1 MGPGKVRSN
10 LGITT
15 SSIER
20 IVQSSTAL
28 CDGNQLADLMIE
40 HNVGGVTPTQALTLK
55 RLDSDYFETA

>member
-15 SSIER
+15 SSVER

-28 CDGNQLADLMIE
+28 SDGNQLADLMIE
-40 HNVGGVTPTQALTLK
+40 HNVGNADSGVYAEAARFGLL
-55 RLDSDYFETA
+55 